1 MAAPFVTIKVR
12 SGRKLMDRIEAACR
26 YLDVTP
32 ANFIEYAIEGEL
44 RRQEKNQLKE
54 DITLEEIRHNI
65 LGVGQSL
72 SLVEEEGGE
81 VINCQL
87 CLKEISW
94 RDDVEGPVLC
104 EDCHSLAR
112 GANLTALEQNG

>member
-12 SGRKLMDRIEAACR
+12 SGRKLMDRIEATCR

-81 VINCQL
+81 VTNCQL
-87 CLKEISW
+87 CLKEIPG

-112 GANLTALEQNG
+112 GANLTALGQNG